1 MRMNTE
7 DVTMTDKEKKETSQ
21 QNSHYIYPFASTLL
35 IQIDFQ
41 FPMIFTPISHFSS
54 NKFTSSSLQQNT
66 YKPPKSLQQE
76 TQKTEKLEQRI
87 NHRSKGSI
95 LGTIIGTI
103 IGTR

>member
-41 FPMIFTPISHFSS
+41 FPMIFTPISHFSP

-66 YKPPKSLQQE
+66 Y
-76 TQKTEKLEQRI
+76 I
-87 NHRSKGSI
+87 NHPNPFNKKHKNRKARTKDQS
-95 LGTIIGTI
+95 
-103 IGTR
+103 